1 MLSLWKQIVYILNE
15 SDNKIRVDKLDE
27 YNTCMLNKMG
37 IDEHSALGQVVA
49 NTYGITVNGYIR
61 ILGSGDGI
69 TSYNIM
75 DYNIELEKYF
85 DSGKLIVANDIFGGL
100 FAINTENQDYNS
112 GDILYFAPDTLEWEN
127 LEITYIELLEF
138 VSSDDINLFYKNFKW
153 SKFEKYIQEVNYN
166 QGILIYPFLW
176 SKECNI
182 EKADKKIVPFSELT
196 LINIDYKNKFKN
208 EYNF

>member
-1 MLSLWKQIVYILNE
+1 MLSLWEKIVYILNE
-15 SDNKIRVDKLDE
+15 SDNKIKIDKLDE
-27 YNTCMLNKMG
+27 YNACILNKMG
-37 IDEHSALGQVVA
+37 IDEYSALGQVVA

-61 ILGSGDGI
+61 ILGSGNGV

-100 FAINTENQDYNS
+100 FAINTENQNYNS
-112 GDILYFAPDTLEWEN
+112 GDIWYFAPDTLEWEN

-138 VSSDDINLFYKNFKW
+138 VSSDDINLFYENFKW
-153 SKFEKYIQEVNYN
+153 NQFEKYIQEINYN

-208 EYNF
+208 EYN